1 MLDPRGSPDVCRCA
15 AGFGFGIIPCLS
27 VRVSVV
33 FGLVGRVLAR
43 FLSCGLLSPA
53 FVRLRALRYQRPP
66 LGWAGYLALSFRYS
80 RLWQLRKSFDL
91 LFISI
96 CLLVYCVFVVTL
108 LARQSLCGIVKAL
121 RYHTHSPPLL
131 FHDTKSDS
139 IRSSVISRSFD
150 LPTTRQNS
158 PSLPPHTPIS
168 PLSTAGLS
176 AKASQNLSRHSAAT
190 SG

>member
-1 MLDPRGSPDVCRCA
+1 MPFSSSFGCIWPRWARIGSAFSPAAFCRLPSYA
-15 AGFGFGIIPCLS
+15 SELLGISAL
-27 VRVSVV
+27 
-33 FGLVGRVLAR
+33 LWVGR
-43 FLSCGLLSPA
+43 
-53 FVRLRALRYQRPP
+53 
-66 LGWAGYLALSFRYS
+66 GYLVLPFRYS

-96 CLLVYCVFVVTL
+96 CLLVYCVFVVAL

-176 AKASQNLSRHSAAT
+176 VKASQNLSRHSAAT

>member
-1 MLDPRGSPDVCRCA
+1 MCCWLRFCNNPLPFSSSFGCIWPRWARIGPLSRLQPSVA
-15 AGFGFGIIPCLS
+15 CLRTHPSSS
-27 VRVSVV
+27 VS
-33 FGLVGRVLAR
+33 AP
-43 FLSCGLLSPA
+43 SS
-53 FVRLRALRYQRPP
+53 
-66 LGWAGYLALSFRYS
+66 GWAGYLVLSFRYS

>member
-1 MLDPRGSPDVCRCA
+1 MCCWLRFWNNLLLFQ
-15 AGFGFGIIPCLS
+15 FGFRLY
-27 VRVSVV
+27 
-33 FGLVGRVLAR
+33 LASLGAYWPA
-43 FLSCGLLSPA
+43 FLAYGLLPPA
-53 FVRLRALRYQRPP
+53 FVRIRAPRYQRPP
-66 LGWAGYLALSFRYS
+66 LGWAGYLVLSFRYS

-176 AKASQNLSRHSAAT
+176 AKASQNLSRHSTAT